1 MAAIWPNAE
10 GRHHMTDLGWLLKH
24 SARALTVMIITSAL
38 ASADSVTVHFTAY
51 PDPADVLNSP
61 SSGTFAY
68 DTSLIPPGGGQLQ
81 DPHGLDPS
89 RISISFLWG
98 GAAYDNSNAGV
109 GTLRFAPDGTL
120 EFWVLG
126 GLALNIFG
134 YTVAPAGSV
143 IDDFHMTPAGWN
155 YTLRGIAGSFQ
166 GRVEADTPS
175 TVPEPSSMILIG
187 TVCVI
192 LAGRRLTRIRPL
204 LQTTR
209 LIGRLRS
216 GISNSRAQAP

>member
-1 MAAIWPNAE
+1 
-10 GRHHMTDLGWLLKH
+10 MTNLGWLLML
-24 SARALTVMIITSAL
+24 SARALTVIMTTSAL

-51 PDPADVLNSP
+51 PDPADVLNTSP
-61 SSGTFAY
+61 STGMFTY

-120 EFWVLG
+120 EFWALG

-134 YTVAPAGSV
+134 YTVAPAASV
-143 IDDFHMTPAGWN
+143 VDDFHMNPAGWN
-155 YTLRGIAGSFQ
+155 YTLNGIAGSFQ
-166 GRVEADTPS
+166 GRVDADTPS
-175 TVPEPSSMILIG
+175 TVPEPSSMILMG
-187 TVCVI
+187 AVGVL
-192 LAGRRLTRIRPL
+192 LAGRRL

-209 LIGRLRS
+209 PIGRLRS